1 MCLLSMGEYGIIFPH
16 HVSGVVTQ
24 YEQIGVGISN
34 SMLLSAELSDHD
46 GKAAL
51 GVIYSAD
58 MDYSGLGVD
67 AQVTLYTIQL
77 YVPDEAFEGSYIITI
92 TTDDIDNTQQL
103 FEVADSIKWA
113 K

>member
-1 MCLLSMGEYGIIFPH
+1 M
-16 HVSGVVTQ
+16 
-24 YEQIGVGISN
+24 GISN
-34 SMLLSAELSDHD
+34 PMLLSAELSDHD

-58 MDYSGLGVD
+58 MGYSGLGVD

-92 TTDDIDNTQQL
+92 TTDDMDNTQQL

>member
-1 MCLLSMGEYGIIFPH
+1 
-16 HVSGVVTQ
+16 
-24 YEQIGVGISN
+24 
-34 SMLLSAELSDHD
+34 
-46 GKAAL
+46 
-51 GVIYSAD
+51 

-92 TTDDIDNTQQL
+92 TTDDMDNTQQL